1 MRIWDIH
8 PADGTVID
16 PAGRDC
22 PLDPMSGQAKVPG
35 SAMTEAPPS
44 TGEHEAAQAVDGAWR
59 VVPDWRGHVYWLPDG
74 SRNEIAELGTEPPD
88 GALDE
93 APPAPIVDLAAAAT
107 SRVNAGYQAQM
118 GQILN
123 EYPEAETLSF
133 DKQEREARSW
143 TEWQEIGGT
152 EPATPYID
160 AMLVERPIGKAE
172 LVSRII
178 IKADAFMAAHGG
190 ATGKRQRLED
200 DIRAAAQA
208 EDRAA
213 LEAID
218 W

>member
-1 MRIWDIH
+1 MHYSASFNTFFPDEYREAYEASGRWPNDAILVTGEEYATYAQGQ
-8 PADGTVID
+8 P
-16 PAGRDC
+16 PAGMQRGADE
-22 PLDPMSGQAKVPG
+22 SGRPTWVAL
-35 SAMTEAPPS
+35 PPS
-44 TGEHEAAQAVDGAWR
+44 TLEEV
-59 VVPDWRGHVYWLPDG
+59 
-74 SRNEIAELGTEPPD
+74 S
-88 GALDE
+88 
-93 APPAPIVDLAAAAT
+93 AAAT
-107 SRVNAGYQAQM
+107 SRVNEGYQAQM
-118 GQILN
+118 GQILD

-133 DKQEREARSW
+133 DKQEREARTWS
-143 TEWQEIGGT
+143 EWQEVGGG

-200 DIRAAAQA
+200 DIKAAVAA